1 MKANTFQDLREMLQE
16 AMEKLAVVTQ
26 TLEMAGQ
33 PHRVKLSLK
42 HAKEI
47 RMLHKEGL
55 TKEEL
60 ASRYKVTVSCIKNV
74 IYRVSWKEESK

>member
-1 MKANTFQDLREMLQE
+1 MVQE
-16 AMEKLAVVTQ
+16 AMEKLAVVNQ
-26 TLEMAGQ
+26 ALELADQ

-47 RMLHKEGL
+47 RVLHKEGVS
-55 TKEEL
+55 KEEL

-74 IYRVSWKEESK
+74 IYRVSWKEESKNG